1 MKKVKTYLFL
11 AGLGLISSNT
21 NAQYVY
27 IIHPDDTVT
36 KPTHIIDLVYEM
48 GEADWIVAIT
58 VDRQEAER
66 QEGMWFFVQDPS
78 KADFLI
84 RIEREPMKDKILVYL
99 TENELRVRVD
109 Y

>member
-48 GEADWIVAIT
+48 GEADWVVAPT
-58 VDRQEAER
+58 VDRQEAT
-66 QEGMWFFVQDPS
+66 MFS
-78 KADFLI
+78 TLS
-84 RIEREPMKDKILVYL
+84 
-99 TENELRVRVD
+99 LRFQARGIK
-109 Y
+109 

>member
-1 MKKVKTYLFL
+1 MKKVKTSLFF
-11 AGLGLISSNT
+11 AGLGLVLSNT

-27 IIHPDDTVT
+27 IIHPDDTT
-36 KPTHIIDLVYEM
+36 ITPTHIIDLVYEM
-48 GEADWIVAIT
+48 EEADWIVAPTI
-58 VDRQEAER
+58 DRQEAER
-66 QEGMWFFVQDPS
+66 QEGLWFFVQDPT

-84 RIEREPMKDKILVYL
+84 KIERGPMKDKTLVYL